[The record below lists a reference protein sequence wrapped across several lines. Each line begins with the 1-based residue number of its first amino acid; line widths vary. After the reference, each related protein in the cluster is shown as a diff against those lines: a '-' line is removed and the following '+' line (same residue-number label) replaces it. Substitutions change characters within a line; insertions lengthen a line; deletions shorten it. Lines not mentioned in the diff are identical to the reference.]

1 MQVLGLPSR
10 IHKGNCG
17 GGTAL
22 SLHTSSSLLLYNNN
36 NIYIYFFF
44 SFFGEGWECKRT
56 QERLTEAKN
65 KKRVTE
71 VLQTKDCYKQKF
83 TSVKISFDLYY
94 MRY

>member
-36 NIYIYFFF
+36 NIYIYIFF
-44 SFFGEGWECKRT
+44 SFLGKGGNAKELKR
-56 QERLTEAKN
+56 
-65 KKRVTE
+65 
-71 VLQTKDCYKQKF
+71 D
-83 TSVKISFDLYY
+83 
-94 MRY
+94 